1 MKNKTSDIKDYV
13 KLLNQL
19 IEENMNDIEDDT
31 TSDYA
36 KLRIQQNK
44 QLEDMAFY
52 FEGILDPSH
61 GYQE

>member
-31 TSDYA
+31 ISDYA